1 MICPLKKGKTKGLS
15 TVRFIF
21 VCQLET
27 GLSEIADITVIVC
40 LCEMRDFVFLVSLAG
55 ASLPNLFPSRIRER
69 KMLV

>member
-1 MICPLKKGKTKGLS
+1 MIRPLKKGKTKGLS

-21 VCQLET
+21 T
-27 GLSEIADITVIVC
+27 GLSEIVDITVIVC